1 MSLLFLSFL
10 AGILTVFAPCVF
22 SLLPVIIGGSLGSK
36 SKIRPYI
43 ITGSLAIS
51 IILFTFLLK
60 VTTLFVNLDPN
71 FLKYLSSGIIIFFG
85 LISLF
90 PVLWDKIS
98 IRLGL
103 SKRSDTLM
111 EKAGEKE
118 GIGGAILLGMSLGPV
133 FSSCSPTYA
142 LIVATILPVDLVTG
156 MLNILVYAIGLSL
169 IMLLV
174 AIYGRAFIKRFRWAA
189 NPTGWFKRGLGIVF
203 IIVGVSIMT
212 GFDKTAQVF
221 IADRVGFNTSQ
232 FEQGLISKTLN
243 NNQTTNSTDIFN
255 VSPAKPAPEFAG
267 IEGWINSNPL
277 TKADLKGK
285 VVLVDFW
292 TYSCINCIRTTPYLT
307 KWYDTYKDQGF
318 VIVGVHAPEFS
329 FEKKRENVENAV
341 KDKGIKYPVA
351 LDNNFTTWN
360 AYQNTAWPGEYL
372 IDKDGY
378 IRRIHLGEGKYEET
392 ESAIRSL
399 LKENG
404 KNVDNVSTVQGSVQ
418 QVSNAVKGETPET
431 YLGFSRQDKFANRA
445 ELVDSQ
451 GYNKTVSYTGTK
463 GGLASDNWSLEG
475 DWKVENENIVSMSDT
490 SKLAL
495 KFNSKEVYL
504 VMGSDMIVD
513 VKVITSFRGA
523 DVDSNGNVKVQNYGL
538 YKLVKAPDFQ
548 KDGTLELVVP
558 KGVKLNVFTFGS

>member
-1 MSLLFLSFL
+1 MSLLFLSFI

-43 ITGSLAIS
+43 ITGSLAVS

-60 VTTLFVNLDPN
+60 VSTLFVNLDPN

-103 SKRSDTLM
+103 SRRSDTLM

-118 GIGGAILLGMSLGPV
+118 GVGGAVLLGMSLGPV

-156 MLNILVYAIGLSL
+156 MLNILVYTIGLSL

-174 AIYGRAFIKRFRWAA
+174 AVYGRAFIKRFRWAA

-221 IADRVGFNTSQ
+221 IANRVGFNTSQ

-243 NNQTTNSTDIFN
+243 NNQTTNSVDIFN
-255 VSPAKPAPEFAG
+255 VSPAKLAPDFAG
-267 IEGWINSNPL
+267 IEGWINSDPL

-341 KDKGIKYPVA
+341 KEKGIKYPVA

-372 IDKDGY
+372 IDKDGN
-378 IRRIHLGEGKYEET
+378 IRRIHLGEGKYDET
-392 ESAIRSL
+392 ENAIRML

-404 KNVDNVSTVQGSVQ
+404 KNLEKVGMVQGSVL
-418 QVSNAVKGETPET
+418 QVSNAVRGETPET

-445 ELVDSQ
+445 ELVDNQ
-451 GYNKTVSYTGTK
+451 GYNETIPYTGSK
-463 GGLASDNWSLEG
+463 DGLASDSWSLEG
-475 DWKVENENIVSMSDT
+475 DWKIENENVVSMSDT
-490 SKLAL
+490 SKLTL

-504 VMGSDMIVD
+504 VMGSDTEQNVQVNTIYKGQD
-513 VKVITSFRGA
+513 VG
-523 DVDSNGNVKVQNYGL
+523 SNGLVKVQNYGL
-538 YKLVKAPDFQ
+538 YKLVKASEFQ
-548 KDGTLELVVP
+548 KDGTLEMTVP
-558 KGVKLNVFTFGS
+558 RGVKLNVFTFGS